1 MNNQNSKENED
12 IAMNITQLK
21 QDRRELEE
29 QIRAAKKQLRTRWT
43 KPMADVQYELIRLK
57 LEATELCI
65 LRAWLRGKH
74 HLPDVERCQ
83 EVAERRMSEYRRE
96 AA

>member
-1 MNNQNSKENED
+1 MK
-12 IAMNITQLK
+12 MNINQLK
-21 QDRRELEE
+21 QDRQELEE
-29 QIRAAKKQLRTRWT
+29 QIRAVKKQLRSSWTR
-43 KPMADVQYELIRLK
+43 PMADEQYELIRLK

-65 LRAWLRGKH
+65 LRAWLRGRH

-83 EVAERRMSEYRRE
+83 EVAERRLTEYRLE